1 MSETLLT
8 KSFLEYTE
16 EDLKEGLDKGIYHLR
31 VTGAE
36 QDYWDDEMERPRL
49 NIQTEVVSGKD
60 AGKFGPRHSFNIG
73 EAGGVTD
80 AGREWSVTG
89 EEAAKRLF
97 KQVVKAIHDGK
108 DIFLSDPMIINAKTL
123 AEMAQQIVGDEFLAS
138 VDKAANGFDRIKR
151 FHSLINPGKIKVP
164 MDAVVADFQID

>member
-1 MSETLLT
+1 M
-8 KSFLEYTE
+8 
-16 EDLKEGLDKGIYHLR
+16 
-31 VTGAE
+31 
-36 QDYWDDEMERPRL
+36 
-49 NIQTEVVSGKD
+49 
-60 AGKFGPRHSFNIG
+60 
-73 EAGGVTD
+73 
-80 AGREWSVTG
+80 TG